1 MELSPK
7 LQCLSKVL
15 QKLSEEV
22 QRLEAEKV
30 HYGNLEKNINRLD
43 SNQKIIFGL
52 IFSFYCVFMTMKFWS
67 WVKKRNKSRHD
78 QQRGPTF
85 VASPAAQCFEERSP
99 LSELRRTK
107 CQNLAPVVF
116 SLQHP

>member
-7 LQCLSKVL
+7 LQSLSKVL

-30 HYGNLEKNINRLD
+30 HYGNLEKNITRLD

-67 WVKKRNKSRHD
+67 WVKKRNKSGHD
-78 QQRGPTF
+78 QQRPTF

>member
-7 LQCLSKVL
+7 LQSLSKVL

-52 IFSFYCVFMTMKFWS
+52 IFSFYCVFMTMKFY
-67 WVKKRNKSRHD
+67 KQDLKN
-78 QQRGPTF
+78 Q
-85 VASPAAQCFEERSP
+85 A
-99 LSELRRTK
+99 
-107 CQNLAPVVF
+107 
-116 SLQHP
+116 